1 MSHDKI
7 RAAARK
13 RMTETGEPYAAARRV
28 VVTGHRAAGEQIPS
42 PDAGCALRMSGEIH
56 DWLAGLRGSDPAAAM
71 LVAQALAALM
81 TEGAGLGAPLVIST
95 ADSWPWALGDALD
108 RSYQESLER
117 LTLLRRGEAEA
128 ITLVGDIQD
137 QVAELEWAQAKLEDS
152 HRRAR
157 EADRPREAAQ
167 AAGKL
172 AMAQQQAA
180 EARRLLPEMIRA
192 RDRLGEVI
200 QRRQAR
206 ADAFRTRKE
215 ILKASYVAAQGNI
228 KVREAI
234 AASGLTDD
242 DGDGPHGDGDE
253 ELGAAQ
259 ARLADVI
266 AQMERELGQPAWPE
280 GLMELR
286 PGAPEDTDTD
296 TDKDTG
302 ICIMF
307 AVEPPGVVLL
317 IAVLEGSE
325 AIQDHYP
332 EAILLSADMLR
343 RVRAGQAP
351 EAATHGYP
359 DAQSFLE
366 EFHPCDTEPMS

>member
-13 RMTETGEPYAAARRV
+13 RMTETGEPYAAARRA
-28 VVTGHRAAGEQIPS
+28 VVTEHRAAGEQIPS

-56 DWLAGLRGSDPAAAM
+56 NWLADLRGSDPAAAM
-71 LVAQALAALM
+71 LVGQALAALM
-81 TEGAGLGAPLVIST
+81 TEGASLAGPLVVST

-128 ITLVGDIQD
+128 ITLVRDIQD

-152 HRRAR
+152 HRRAL

-172 AMAQQQAA
+172 ATAQQHAA
-180 EARRLLPEMIRA
+180 EARRLLPEMIKA
-192 RDRLGEVI
+192 RDRLGEVV

-206 ADAFRTRKE
+206 ADALRTRKE

-242 DGDGPHGDGDE
+242 DGDGRHGDGDE
-253 ELGAAQ
+253 ELGAAR

-266 AQMERELGQPAWPE
+266 TQMERELGQPAWPE

-286 PGAPEDTDTD
+286 PGTPEDTGTD
-296 TDKDTG
+296 S
-302 ICIMF
+302 CIVF
-307 AVEPPGVVLL
+307 AVEPPGAVLL

-325 AIQDHYP
+325 AIQDHYA

-343 RVRAGQAP
+343 RARAGQAP
-351 EAATHGYP
+351 ETAAHGYP

-366 EFHPCDTEPMS
+366 EFHPGDAES

>member
-13 RMTETGEPYAAARRV
+13 RMTETGEPYAAARRA
-28 VVTGHRAAGEQIPS
+28 VVTEHRAAGEQILS

-56 DWLAGLRGSDPAAAM
+56 DWLAGLRGSDPTATV
-71 LVAQALAALM
+71 LVGQALAALM
-81 TEGAGLGAPLVIST
+81 TEGASPGDPLVVST
-95 ADSWPWALGDALD
+95 ADAWPWALGDALD

-128 ITLVGDIQD
+128 ITLVRDIQD
-137 QVAELEWAQAKLEDS
+137 QVAELEWAQAKLENS
-152 HRRAR
+152 HRRAL

-167 AAGKL
+167 AASKL
-172 AMAQQQAA
+172 ATAQQHAA
-180 EARRLLPEMIRA
+180 EARRLLPEMIQA

-206 ADAFRTRKE
+206 ADALRTRKE

-242 DGDGPHGDGDE
+242 DGDGRHGDGDE
-253 ELGAAQ
+253 ELGAAR

-266 AQMERELGQPAWPE
+266 TRMERELGQPAWPE

-286 PGAPEDTDTD
+286 PGTPEDTGMDS
-296 TDKDTG
+296 
-302 ICIMF
+302 CIMF
-307 AVEPPGVVLL
+307 AVEPPGAVLL

-325 AIQDHYP
+325 AIQDHYA

-343 RVRAGQAP
+343 RARAGQAP
-351 EAATHGYP
+351 EAAAHSYP

-366 EFHPCDTEPMS
+366 EFHPGDAEPTS

>member
-13 RMTETGEPYAAARRV
+13 RMTETGAPYAAARRAA
-28 VVTGHRAAGEQIPS
+28 VTEHRDVEGQLP
-42 PDAGCALRMSGEIH
+42 PQDTGCALRMSGEIH
-56 DWLAGLRGSDPAAAM
+56 DWLAGLLGSDPAAAV
-71 LVAQALAALM
+71 LVGQALAALM
-81 TEGAGLGAPLVIST
+81 TEGTSLGDPLVVST

-117 LTLLRRGEAEA
+117 LTLLRRGEAET
-128 ITLVGDIQD
+128 ITLVRDIQD

-152 HRRAR
+152 HRRAL

-172 AMAQQQAA
+172 ATAQQQAA
-180 EARRLLPEMIRA
+180 EAQRLLPEMIRA
-192 RDRLGEVI
+192 RDRLGQVI
-200 QRRQAR
+200 QRREAR
-206 ADAFRTRKE
+206 ADALRTRKE

-234 AASGLTDD
+234 AASGLTED
-242 DGDGPHGDGDE
+242 DGDGPHGDGDD

-286 PGAPEDTDTD
+286 PGAPEDTDTG
-296 TDKDTG
+296 TGTG
-302 ICIMF
+302 ICILF
-307 AVEPPGVVLL
+307 AVEPPGAVLL

-332 EAILLSADMLR
+332 EAILLSADMLH

-351 EAATHGYP
+351 EAAAHGHP
-359 DAQSFLE
+359 DVRSFLG
-366 EFHPCDTEPMS
+366 EFYPGDAEPTP